1 MTRIR
6 IPSLHL
12 KSLLHSRWLI
22 AAPALLVSL
31 FSFVP
36 RAEAFQVGLNAVG
49 YTVTEIPP
57 IKSDTA
63 YVECGQDV
71 VPFIN
76 VTFDYEQNLFGDC
89 GWDSFMVHYTGY
101 LQIPEHQT
109 LQMWVASDDGGT
121 VKIGLDEFGVWQD
134 QGCSATE
141 FDLSGT
147 PADSY
152 PFDAWFYENGGG
164 TCFML
169 AWNVD
174 DTGWT
179 IVPPEAFTSEPPTT
193 STQQVSTTVPTTTM
207 PESTTSTLSPSTTMG
222 ELQTTTTVQENIAST
237 TSSSTTTSTSSTTTT
252 STTTTTTSTV
262 PVTLYIPPTTTTEP
276 STTTTEPIPEPQ
288 STTTTTTAEVT
299 TTTEYVTTTSEQ
311 PTPTTIPENPT
322 TSVLSPSDEVE
333 PPLSDEELETVLDAL
348 GTADKVEVQALVE
361 QVLAKDLDTSQA
373 ASLVSSPAVLASVTS
388 EQATALF
395 EEIAPTELSPAEA
408 EAVVAAV
415 QDAPSSVRKA
425 FESVLNIFQ
434 GFADTYVPLNSTVPV
449 KTRRAL
455 IALSAVFLTVAPA
468 PSRRNK

>member
-1 MTRIR
+1 VGR
-6 IPSLHL
+6 S
-12 KSLLHSRWLI
+12 KSGLGSRWLI

-36 RAEAFQVGLNAVG
+36 QAEAFQVGLNAVG

-63 YVECGQDV
+63 YVQCGQDV

-89 GWDSFMVHYTGY
+89 GWDLFMVHYTGY

-121 VKIGLDEFGVWQD
+121 VQIGSQEFGVWQD

-141 FDLSGT
+141 FDLSAT

-193 STQQVSTTVPTTTM
+193 TTPAVSTSVLTTTI
-207 PESTTSTLSPSTTMG
+207 PESTTSSVLPSTTV
-222 ELQTTTTVQENIAST
+222 EPQTTSTVPET
-237 TSSSTTTSTSSTTTT
+237 TSS
-252 STTTTTTSTV
+252 TTTTSTV
-262 PVTLYIPPTTTTEP
+262 PVTLYIPTTSTEP
-276 STTTTEPIPEPQ
+276 PTTTTEPIPEPQ
-288 STTTTTTAEVT
+288 STTTTTIPEVT

-322 TSVLSPSDEVE
+322 TSVLSPPDEAK
-333 PPLSDEELETVLDAL
+333 PALSNQELVAVLDAL
-348 GTADKVEVQALVE
+348 ETADKAEVQALVT

-373 ASLVSSPAVLASVTS
+373 ASLVSSPTVLASVTS

-408 EAVVAAV
+408 EAVVEAV
-415 QDAPSSVRKA
+415 QSAPSSVRKA

-434 GFADTYVPLNSTVPV
+434 GFADSYVPLNSTVPV

>member
-1 MTRIR
+1 MGRI
-6 IPSLHL
+6 
-12 KSLLHSRWLI
+12 KSGLGSRWLI

-36 RAEAFQVGLNAVG
+36 SAEAFQVGLNAVG

-63 YVECGQDV
+63 YVECGRDV

-89 GWDSFMVHYTGY
+89 GWDLFMVHYTGY

-121 VKIGLDEFGVWQD
+121 VQIGSQEFGVWND

-141 FDLSGT
+141 FDLSAT

-152 PFDAWFYENGGG
+152 PFQAWTYENGGN

-169 AWNVD
+169 AWNID

-193 STQQVSTTVPTTTM
+193 STPQVSTTVPTTTM
-207 PESTTSTLSPSTTMG
+207 PESTTSSVLPSTTG
-222 ELQTTTTVQENIAST
+222 VPQTTSTVPET
-237 TSSSTTTSTSSTTTT
+237 TSS
-252 STTTTTTSTV
+252 TTTTSTV
-262 PVTLYIPPTTTTEP
+262 PVTLYIPTTSTEP

-288 STTTTTTAEVT
+288 STTTTTDEEVT

-322 TSVLSPSDEVE
+322 TSVLSPPDEAE

-348 GTADKVEVQALVE
+348 ETADEAEVQALVDE
-361 QVLAKDLDTSQA
+361 VLEKDLDTSQA
-373 ASLVSSPAVLASVTS
+373 ASLVSSPTVLASVTS
-388 EQATALF
+388 EQAVALF
-395 EEIAPTELSPAEA
+395 EEISPEELSPAEA

-415 QDAPSSVRKA
+415 QDAPTSVRKA
-425 FESVLNIFQ
+425 FEAVLNMFE
-434 GFADTYVPLNSTVPV
+434 GFADDYVMTGQQVPI

-468 PSRRNK
+468 PSRRIK

>member
-1 MTRIR
+1 MGR
-6 IPSLHL
+6 S
-12 KSLLHSRWLI
+12 KSGLGSRWLI

-36 RAEAFQVGLNAVG
+36 SAEAFQVGLNAVG

-63 YVECGQDV
+63 YVECGRDV

-89 GWDSFMVHYTGY
+89 GWDLFMVHYTGY

-121 VKIGLDEFGVWQD
+121 VQIGSQEFGVWQD

-152 PFDAWFYENGGG
+152 PFSAFFYENGGS

-193 STQQVSTTVPTTTM
+193 STPQVSTTVPVTTM
-207 PESTTSTLSPSTTMG
+207 PESTTSSVLPSTTVVP
-222 ELQTTTTVQENIAST
+222 QTTSTVPET
-237 TSSSTTTSTSSTTTT
+237 TSS
-252 STTTTTTSTV
+252 TTTTSTV
-262 PVTLYIPPTTTTEP
+262 PVTLYLPPTTTTEP

-288 STTTTTTAEVT
+288 STTTTTTPEVT

-322 TSVLSPSDEVE
+322 TSVLSPPDEAE

-348 GTADKVEVQALVE
+348 ETADEAEVQALVDE
-361 QVLAKDLDTSQA
+361 VLEKDLDTSQA
-373 ASLVSSPAVLASVTS
+373 ASLVSSPTVLASVTS
-388 EQATALF
+388 EQAVALF
-395 EEIAPTELSPAEA
+395 EEIAPEELSPAEA
-408 EAVVAAV
+408 EAVVEAV
-415 QDAPSSVRKA
+415 QEAPTSVRKA
-425 FESVLNIFQ
+425 FEAVLNMFE
-434 GFADTYVPLNSTVPV
+434 GFADDYVMTGQQVPI

-468 PSRRNK
+468 PSRRIK

>member
-1 MTRIR
+1 MGRV
-6 IPSLHL
+6 
-12 KSLLHSRWLI
+12 KSGLGSRWLI

-36 RAEAFQVGLNAVG
+36 TAEAFQVGLNAVG

-89 GWDSFMVHYTGY
+89 EWDSFMIHYTGY

-121 VKIGLDEFGVWQD
+121 VKIGTEEFGVWQD

-169 AWNVD
+169 AWNID

-193 STQQVSTTVPTTTM
+193 ATPEVSTSVPTTTM
-207 PESTTSTLSPSTTMG
+207 PESTTSSVLPSTTG
-222 ELQTTTTVQENIAST
+222 VPQTTSTVPETTSST
-237 TSSSTTTSTSSTTTT
+237 TSS

-262 PVTLYIPPTTTTEP
+262 PVTLYLPPTTTTEP
-276 STTTTEPIPEPQ
+276 STTTTEPIPEPE
-288 STTTTTTAEVT
+288 STTTTTDEEVT
-299 TTTEYVTTTSEQ
+299 TTTENVTTTSEQ
-311 PTPTTIPENPT
+311 PTPTTEPENPT
-322 TSVLSPSDEVE
+322 TSVLSPPDEVE
-333 PPLSDEELETVLDAL
+333 PPLSNEELETVLDAL
-348 GTADKVEVQALVE
+348 ETADEAEVQALVDE
-361 QVLAKDLDTSQA
+361 VLAKDLDTSQA

-415 QDAPSSVRKA
+415 QEAPEEVREA
-425 FESVLNIFQ
+425 FESTLNIFQ

-449 KTRRAL
+449 STRRAL
-455 IALSAVFLTVAPA
+455 IAVGAVFLTLAPA
-468 PSRRNK
+468 PARRIR

>member
-1 MTRIR
+1 
-6 IPSLHL
+6 
-12 KSLLHSRWLI
+12 
-22 AAPALLVSL
+22 
-31 FSFVP
+31 
-36 RAEAFQVGLNAVG
+36 
-49 YTVTEIPP
+49 
-57 IKSDTA
+57 
-63 YVECGQDV
+63 V

-89 GWDSFMVHYTGY
+89 GWDLFMIHYTGY

-141 FDLSGT
+141 FDLSAT

-169 AWNVD
+169 AWNID

-193 STQQVSTTVPTTTM
+193 STTSTVLAVPSTTM
-207 PESTTSTLSPSTTMG
+207 PESTTSSVLPSTTG
-222 ELQTTTTVQENIAST
+222 VPQTTSTVPET
-237 TSSSTTTSTSSTTTT
+237 TSS
-252 STTTTTTSTV
+252 TTTTSTV
-262 PVTLYIPPTTTTEP
+262 PVTLYIPTTSTEL

-288 STTTTTTAEVT
+288 STTTTTDEEVT

-311 PTPTTIPENPT
+311 PTLTTIPENPT
-322 TSVLSPSDEVE
+322 TSVLSPSDEAK
-333 PPLSDEELETVLDAL
+333 PALSNQELVAVLDAL
-348 GTADKVEVQALVE
+348 ETADKAEVQALVT
-361 QVLAKDLDTSQA
+361 QILAKDLDTSQA
-373 ASLVSSPAVLASVTS
+373 ASLVASPAVLASVTS

-395 EEIAPTELSPAEA
+395 EEISPEELTPAEA
-408 EAVVAAV
+408 EAVVEAV
-415 QDAPSSVRKA
+415 QSAPTSVRKV
-425 FESVLNIFQ
+425 FEAVLNLFQ
-434 GFADTYVPLNSTVPV
+434 GFADDYVMTGQQVPI

-455 IALSAVFLTVAPA
+455 IALTAVFLVTAPA
-468 PSRRNK
+468 PSRRK

>member
-1 MTRIR
+1 MFST
-6 IPSLHL
+6 
-12 KSLLHSRWLI
+12 KWLI
-22 AAPALLVSL
+22 LLPALVGIA
-31 FSFVP
+31 FSSSQ
-36 RAEAFQVGLNAVG
+36 AEAYQVGLNAVG
-49 YTVTEIPP
+49 YTITDIPP
-57 IKSDTA
+57 TKSDTA
-63 YVECGQDV
+63 YIECGSDV

-141 FDLSGT
+141 FDLSTT

-152 PFDAWFYENGGG
+152 PLDAWFYENGGG

-169 AWNVD
+169 AWNID

-193 STQQVSTTVPTTTM
+193 ATTSTVLTAPLTTM
-207 PESTTSTLSPSTTMG
+207 PESTTSILVPTSTTG
-222 ELQTTTTVQENIAST
+222 LQQTVVTVPENISST
-237 TSSSTTTSTSSTTTT
+237 TSSSTTTTS
-252 STTTTTTSTV
+252 TTTTSTV
-262 PVTLYIPPTTTTEP
+262 PVTLYLPPTTTTEP

-288 STTTTTTAEVT
+288 STTTTTTVEVT
-299 TTTEYVTTTSEQ
+299 TTTENVTITSEQ
-311 PTPTTIPENPT
+311 PIPTTIPENPT
-322 TSVLSPSDEVE
+322 TSVLSPSDEAE

-348 GTADKVEVQALVE
+348 ETADKAEVQALVE

-373 ASLVSSPAVLASVTS
+373 ASLVSSPTVLASVTS
-388 EQATALF
+388 EQAVALF
-395 EEIAPTELSPAEA
+395 EEIAPEELTTAEA

-415 QDAPSSVRKA
+415 QDAPTSVRKA
-425 FESVLNIFQ
+425 FEAVLNLFQ
-434 GFADTYVPLNSTVPV
+434 GFADNYVMTGQQVPI

-455 IALSAVFLTVAPA
+455 IALSAVFLVTAPA
-468 PSRRNK
+468 PSRRK

>member
-1 MTRIR
+1 MGR
-6 IPSLHL
+6 S
-12 KSLLHSRWLI
+12 KSVLGSRWLI

-36 RAEAFQVGLNAVG
+36 TAEAYQVGLNAVG

-63 YVECGQDV
+63 YVECGSDV

-76 VTFDYEQNLFGDC
+76 VTFDYEQNLFGSC
-89 GWDSFMVHYTGY
+89 GWDSFMIHYTGY

-121 VKIGLDEFGVWQD
+121 VKIGTEEFGVWQD

-179 IVPPEAFTSEPPTT
+179 IVPPEAFTSEPPTASTT
-193 STQQVSTTVPTTTM
+193 STVLAVPSTTM
-207 PESTTSTLSPSTTMG
+207 PESTTSSVLPSTTG
-222 ELQTTTTVQENIAST
+222 LPQTTSTVQENI
-237 TSSSTTTSTSSTTTT
+237 SS
-252 STTTTTTSTV
+252 TTTTSTV
-262 PVTLYIPPTTTTEP
+262 PVTLYIPTTSTEP

-288 STTTTTTAEVT
+288 STTTTTDEEVT

-311 PTPTTIPENPT
+311 PTPTTEPENPT
-322 TSVLSPSDEVE
+322 TSVLSPPDEAE
-333 PPLSDEELETVLDAL
+333 PPLSNEELETVLDAL
-348 GTADKVEVQALVE
+348 ETADEAEVQALVDE
-361 QVLAKDLDTSQA
+361 VLEKDLDTSQA
-373 ASLVSSPAVLASVTS
+373 ASLVSSPTVLASVTS
-388 EQATALF
+388 EQAVALF
-395 EEIAPTELSPAEA
+395 EEISPEELTPAEA
-408 EAVVAAV
+408 EAVVEAV
-415 QDAPSSVRKA
+415 QEASTSVRKA
-425 FESVLNIFQ
+425 FEAVLNMFE
-434 GFADTYVPLNSTVPV
+434 GFADDYVMTGQQVPI

-455 IALSAVFLTVAPA
+455 IALTAVFLVTAPA
-468 PSRRNK
+468 PIRRIK

>member
-1 MTRIR
+1 
-6 IPSLHL
+6 LG
-12 KSLLHSRWLI
+12 SRWLI

-31 FSFVP
+31 FSFIP
-36 RAEAFQVGLNAVG
+36 KAEAFQVGLNAVG

-63 YVECGQDV
+63 YVKCGQDV

-76 VTFDYEQNLFGDC
+76 VTFDYEQNLFGSCD
-89 GWDSFMVHYTGY
+89 WDSFMIHYTGY

-193 STQQVSTTVPTTTM
+193 STTSTVLAVPSTTM
-207 PESTTSTLSPSTTMG
+207 PESTTSSVLPSTTG
-222 ELQTTTTVQENIAST
+222 VPQITSTVQENISST
-237 TSSSTTTSTSSTTTT
+237 TSSSTTTSS
-252 STTTTTTSTV
+252 TTTTSTV
-262 PVTLYIPPTTTTEP
+262 PVTLYLPPTTTTEL

-288 STTTTTTAEVT
+288 STTTTTTPEVT
-299 TTTEYVTTTSEQ
+299 TTTENVTTTSEQ
-311 PTPTTIPENPT
+311 PTPTTEPENPT
-322 TSVLSPSDEVE
+322 TSVLSPPDEVE
-333 PPLSDEELETVLDAL
+333 PPLSNEELETVLDAL
-348 GTADKVEVQALVE
+348 ETADEAEVQALVDE
-361 QVLAKDLDTSQA
+361 VLEKDLDTSQA
-373 ASLVSSPAVLASVTS
+373 ASLVSSPTVLASVTS
-388 EQATALF
+388 EQAVALF
-395 EEIAPTELSPAEA
+395 EEISPEELTPAEA
-408 EAVVAAV
+408 EAVVEAV
-415 QDAPSSVRKA
+415 QSAPTSVRKA
-425 FESVLNIFQ
+425 FEAVLNLFQ
-434 GFADTYVPLNSTVPV
+434 GFADDYVMTGQQVPI

-455 IALSAVFLTVAPA
+455 IALTAVFLVTAPA
-468 PSRRNK
+468 PSRRIK

>member
-1 MTRIR
+1 MGR
-6 IPSLHL
+6 S
-12 KSLLHSRWLI
+12 KSGLGRVSRYLVLL
-22 AAPALLVSL
+22 PALLGIA
-31 FSFVP
+31 FSSTS
-36 RAEAFQVGLNAVG
+36 AEAFQVGLNAVG

-121 VKIGLDEFGVWQD
+121 VKIGTEEFGVWQD

-152 PFDAWFYENGGG
+152 PLDAWFYENGGG

-169 AWNVD
+169 AWNID

-193 STQQVSTTVPTTTM
+193 ATPEVSTSVPLTTM
-207 PESTTSTLSPSTTMG
+207 PESTTSSVLPSTTG
-222 ELQTTTTVQENIAST
+222 LPQTTSTVPET
-237 TSSSTTTSTSSTTTT
+237 TSS
-252 STTTTTTSTV
+252 TTTTSTV
-262 PVTLYIPPTTTTEP
+262 PVTLYIPTTSTEP
-276 STTTTEPIPEPQ
+276 STTTTEPIPEPE
-288 STTTTTTAEVT
+288 STTTTTDEEVT

-311 PTPTTIPENPT
+311 PTPTTEPENPT
-322 TSVLSPSDEVE
+322 TSVLSPPDEAE
-333 PPLSDEELETVLDAL
+333 PPLSNEELETVLDAL
-348 GTADKVEVQALVE
+348 ETADEAEVQALVDD
-361 QVLAKDLDTSQA
+361 VLEKDLDTSQA
-373 ASLVSSPAVLASVTS
+373 ASLVSSPTVLASVTS
-388 EQATALF
+388 EQAVALF
-395 EEIAPTELSPAEA
+395 EEISPEELTPAEA
-408 EAVVAAV
+408 EAVVEAV
-415 QDAPSSVRKA
+415 QEAPTSVRKA
-425 FESVLNIFQ
+425 FEAVLNMFE
-434 GFADTYVPLNSTVPV
+434 GFADDYVMTGQQVPI

-455 IALSAVFLTVAPA
+455 IALTAVFLTVAPA
-468 PSRRNK
+468 PSRRIK

>member
-1 MTRIR
+1 
-6 IPSLHL
+6 
-12 KSLLHSRWLI
+12 
-22 AAPALLVSL
+22 
-31 FSFVP
+31 
-36 RAEAFQVGLNAVG
+36 
-49 YTVTEIPP
+49 
-57 IKSDTA
+57 
-63 YVECGQDV
+63 
-71 VPFIN
+71 

-89 GWDSFMVHYTGY
+89 GWDLFMVHYTGY

-121 VKIGLDEFGVWQD
+121 VKIGTEEFGVWQD

-169 AWNVD
+169 AWNID

-193 STQQVSTTVPTTTM
+193 TTPAVSTSVLTTTI
-207 PESTTSTLSPSTTMG
+207 PESTTSSVLPSTTV
-222 ELQTTTTVQENIAST
+222 EPQTTSTVPE
-237 TSSSTTTSTSSTTTT
+237 TSSSTTSS

-262 PVTLYIPPTTTTEP
+262 PVTLYLPPTTTTEP
-276 STTTTEPIPEPQ
+276 STTTTEPIPEPE
-288 STTTTTTAEVT
+288 STTTTTTPEVT

-322 TSVLSPSDEVE
+322 TSVLSPSDEAE

-348 GTADKVEVQALVE
+348 ETADKAEVQALVE

-388 EQATALF
+388 EQAVALF
-395 EEIAPTELSPAEA
+395 EEISPEELSPAEA

-415 QDAPSSVRKA
+415 QDAPTSVRKA
-425 FESVLNIFQ
+425 FEAVLNLFQ
-434 GFADTYVPLNSTVPV
+434 GFADNYVMTGQQVPI

-455 IALSAVFLTVAPA
+455 IALTAVFLVTAPA

>member
-1 MTRIR
+1 MGRV
-6 IPSLHL
+6 
-12 KSLLHSRWLI
+12 KSGLGSRWLI

-36 RAEAFQVGLNAVG
+36 TAEAYQVGLNAVG

-63 YVECGQDV
+63 YVECGSDV

-76 VTFDYEQNLFGDC
+76 VTFDYEQNLFGSC
-89 GWDSFMVHYTGY
+89 GWDLFMVHYTGY

-121 VKIGLDEFGVWQD
+121 VQIGSQEFGVWQD

-169 AWNVD
+169 AWNID

-179 IVPPEAFTSEPPTT
+179 IVPPEAFTSEPPTASTT
-193 STQQVSTTVPTTTM
+193 STVLAVPSTTM
-207 PESTTSTLSPSTTMG
+207 PESTTSSVLPSTTG
-222 ELQTTTTVQENIAST
+222 VPQTTSTVPET
-237 TSSSTTTSTSSTTTT
+237 TSS
-252 STTTTTTSTV
+252 TTTTSTV
-262 PVTLYIPPTTTTEP
+262 PVTLYIPTTSTEP

-288 STTTTTTAEVT
+288 STTTTTDEEVT

-311 PTPTTIPENPT
+311 PTPTTEPENPT
-322 TSVLSPSDEVE
+322 TSVLSPPDEAE

-348 GTADKVEVQALVE
+348 ETADEAEVQALVDE
-361 QVLAKDLDTSQA
+361 VLEKDLDTSQA
-373 ASLVSSPAVLASVTS
+373 ASLVSSPTVLASVTS
-388 EQATALF
+388 EQAVALF
-395 EEIAPTELSPAEA
+395 EEISPEELTPAEA
-408 EAVVAAV
+408 EAVVEAV
-415 QDAPSSVRKA
+415 QEAPTSVRKA
-425 FESVLNIFQ
+425 FEAVLNMFE
-434 GFADTYVPLNSTVPV
+434 GFADDYVMTGQQVPI

-455 IALSAVFLTVAPA
+455 IALTAVFLTVAPA
-468 PSRRNK
+468 PSRRIK

>member
-1 MTRIR
+1 LVFL
-6 IPSLHL
+6 P
-12 KSLLHSRWLI
+12 KNLLHYFRSRWLI
-22 AAPALLVSL
+22 VSPALLVSL

-57 IKSDTA
+57 MKSDTA
-63 YVECGQDV
+63 YVECGRDV

-89 GWDSFMVHYTGY
+89 GWDSFMVHYTGF

-141 FDLSGT
+141 FDLSAT

-152 PFDAWFYENGGG
+152 PLDAWFYENGGG

-169 AWNVD
+169 AWNID

-193 STQQVSTTVPTTTM
+193 STQQVSTTVPSTTI
-207 PESTTSTLSPSTTMG
+207 PESTTSSVLPSTTA
-222 ELQTTTTVQENIAST
+222 EPQTTSTVPQTSSST
-237 TSSSTTTSTSSTTTT
+237 TSSSTTTSS
-252 STTTTTTSTV
+252 TTTTSTV
-262 PVTLYIPPTTTTEP
+262 PVTLYIPTTSTELP
-276 STTTTEPIPEPQ
+276 TTTTEPIPVPQ

-299 TTTEYVTTTSEQ
+299 TTTENVTTTTSEQ
-311 PTPTTIPENPT
+311 PILTTIPENPT
-322 TSVLSPSDEVE
+322 TSVLSPSDEAK
-333 PPLSDEELETVLDAL
+333 PALSNQELVAVLDAL
-348 GTADKVEVQALVE
+348 GTADKAEVQALVE

-373 ASLVSSPAVLASVTS
+373 ASLVSSPTVLASVTS
-388 EQATALF
+388 EQAVALF
-395 EEIAPTELSPAEA
+395 EEIAPEELSSAEA

-415 QDAPSSVRKA
+415 QDAPTSVRKA
-425 FESVLNIFQ
+425 FEAVLNLFQ
-434 GFADTYVPLNSTVPV
+434 GFADNYVMTDQQVPI

>member
-1 MTRIR
+1 VGRI
-6 IPSLHL
+6 
-12 KSLLHSRWLI
+12 KSGLGSRWLI

-36 RAEAFQVGLNAVG
+36 SAEAFEVGLNAVG
-49 YTVTEIPP
+49 YTVTDIPP

-63 YVECGQDV
+63 YVQCGQDV

-89 GWDSFMVHYTGY
+89 DWDSFMIHYTGY

-152 PFDAWFYENGGG
+152 SFDAWFYENGGG

-174 DTGWT
+174 DMGWT

-193 STQQVSTTVPTTTM
+193 ATPAVSTSVPATTM
-207 PESTTSTLSPSTTMG
+207 PESTTSSVLPSTTV
-222 ELQTTTTVQENIAST
+222 EPQTTSTVPETTSST
-237 TSSSTTTSTSSTTTT
+237 TSSSTTTTTTL
-252 STTTTTTSTV
+252 TV
-262 PVTLYIPPTTTTEP
+262 PVTLYLPPTTTTEP
-276 STTTTEPIPEPQ
+276 STTTTEPIPEPS
-288 STTTTTTAEVT
+288 STTTTTTPEVT
-299 TTTEYVTTTSEQ
+299 TTTENVTTTTSEQ

-322 TSVLSPSDEVE
+322 TSVLSPPDEAK
-333 PPLSDEELETVLDAL
+333 PALSNQELVAVLDAL
-348 GTADKVEVQALVE
+348 GTADKAEVQALVE

-373 ASLVSSPAVLASVTS
+373 ASLVSSPTVLASVTS
-388 EQATALF
+388 EQVTALF
-395 EEIAPTELSPAEA
+395 EEIAPTELSPAQA

-455 IALSAVFLTVAPA
+455 IALGAVFLTVAPA

>member
-1 MTRIR
+1 MGRR
-6 IPSLHL
+6 RAGLG
-12 KSLLHSRWLI
+12 SRWLI

-36 RAEAFQVGLNAVG
+36 RAEAYQVGLNAVG

-89 GWDSFMVHYTGY
+89 GWDLFMVHYTGY
-101 LQIPEHQT
+101 LQIPEHET

-121 VKIGLDEFGVWQD
+121 VKIGTEEFGVWQD

-193 STQQVSTTVPTTTM
+193 STPQVSTTVPVTTM
-207 PESTTSTLSPSTTMG
+207 PESTTSSVLPSTTG
-222 ELQTTTTVQENIAST
+222 VPQTTSTVPET
-237 TSSSTTTSTSSTTTT
+237 TSS
-252 STTTTTTSTV
+252 TTTTSTV
-262 PVTLYIPPTTTTEP
+262 PVTLYIPTTSTEP

-288 STTTTTTAEVT
+288 STTTTTTPEVT

-311 PTPTTIPENPT
+311 PIPTTIPENPT
-322 TSVLSPSDEVE
+322 TSVLSPPDEAE

-348 GTADKVEVQALVE
+348 ETADEAEVQALVDE
-361 QVLAKDLDTSQA
+361 VLSKDLDTSQA
-373 ASLVSSPAVLASVTS
+373 ASLVSSPTVLASVTS
-388 EQATALF
+388 EQAVALF
-395 EEIAPTELSPAEA
+395 EEIAPEELSPAEA
-408 EAVVAAV
+408 EAVVEAV
-415 QDAPSSVRKA
+415 QEAPTSVRKA
-425 FESVLNIFQ
+425 FEAVLNMFE
-434 GFADTYVPLNSTVPV
+434 GFADDYVMTGQQVPI

-468 PSRRNK
+468 PSRRIK

>member
-1 MTRIR
+1 
-6 IPSLHL
+6 
-12 KSLLHSRWLI
+12 
-22 AAPALLVSL
+22 
-31 FSFVP
+31 
-36 RAEAFQVGLNAVG
+36 LNAVG

-63 YVECGQDV
+63 YVQCGQEV

-89 GWDSFMVHYTGY
+89 GWDLFMVHYTGY

-121 VKIGLDEFGVWQD
+121 VKIGTEEFGVWQD

-193 STQQVSTTVPTTTM
+193 STQQVSTTAPLTTM
-207 PESTTSTLSPSTTMG
+207 PESTTSILVPTSTTV
-222 ELQTTTTVQENIAST
+222 EPQTTSTVPETTSST
-237 TSSSTTTSTSSTTTT
+237 TSS

-262 PVTLYIPPTTTTEP
+262 PVTLYLPPTTTTEP
-276 STTTTEPIPEPQ
+276 STTTTEPIPEPE
-288 STTTTTTAEVT
+288 STTTTTVAEVT
-299 TTTEYVTTTSEQ
+299 TTIENVTTTTSEQ
-311 PTPTTIPENPT
+311 PILTTIPENPT
-322 TSVLSPSDEVE
+322 TSVLSPSDEAK
-333 PPLSDEELETVLDAL
+333 PALSNQELVAVLDAL
-348 GTADKVEVQALVE
+348 ETADKAEVQALVE
-361 QVLAKDLDTSQA
+361 QVLSKDLDTSQA
-373 ASLVSSPAVLASVTS
+373 ASLVSSPTVLASVTS
-388 EQATALF
+388 EQAVALF

-408 EAVVAAV
+408 EAVVEAV
-415 QDAPSSVRKA
+415 QSASLSVRKA

-434 GFADTYVPLNSTVPV
+434 GFADTYIPLNSTVPV

-455 IALSAVFLTVAPA
+455 IALGAVFLTLAPA

>member
-1 MTRIR
+1 MGRI
-6 IPSLHL
+6 
-12 KSLLHSRWLI
+12 KSGLGSRWLI

-36 RAEAFQVGLNAVG
+36 SAEAFQVGLNAVG

-121 VKIGLDEFGVWQD
+121 VQIGSQEFGVWQD

-152 PFDAWFYENGGG
+152 PLDAWFYENGGG

-169 AWNVD
+169 AWNID
-174 DTGWT
+174 DMGWT

-193 STQQVSTTVPTTTM
+193 ATPQVSTTFPTTTM
-207 PESTTSTLSPSTTMG
+207 PESTTSTLSPSTTTG
-222 ELQTTTTVQENIAST
+222 VPQTTSTVQENI
-237 TSSSTTTSTSSTTTT
+237 SS
-252 STTTTTTSTV
+252 TTTTSTV
-262 PVTLYIPPTTTTEP
+262 PVTLYIPTTSTEP
-276 STTTTEPIPEPQ
+276 STTTTEPIPEPE
-288 STTTTTTAEVT
+288 STTTTTDEEVT

-311 PTPTTIPENPT
+311 PTPTTEPENPT
-322 TSVLSPSDEVE
+322 TSVLSPPDEAE
-333 PPLSDEELETVLDAL
+333 PPLSNEELETVLDAL
-348 GTADKVEVQALVE
+348 ETADEAEVQALVDE
-361 QVLAKDLDTSQA
+361 VLEKDLDTSQA

-388 EQATALF
+388 EQAVALF
-395 EEIAPTELSPAEA
+395 EEISPEELTPAEA
-408 EAVVAAV
+408 EAVVEAV
-415 QDAPSSVRKA
+415 QEAPTSVRKA
-425 FESVLNIFQ
+425 FEAVLNMFE
-434 GFADTYVPLNSTVPV
+434 GFADDYVMTGQQVPI

-455 IALSAVFLTVAPA
+455 IALTAVFLTVAPA
-468 PSRRNK
+468 PSRRIK

>member
-1 MTRIR
+1 MGR
-6 IPSLHL
+6 S
-12 KSLLHSRWLI
+12 KSVLGSRWLI

-36 RAEAFQVGLNAVG
+36 TAEAYQVGLNAVG

-57 IKSDTA
+57 IKSDAA
-63 YVECGQDV
+63 YVECGSDV

-76 VTFDYEQNLFGDC
+76 VTFDYEQNLFGSC

-121 VKIGLDEFGVWQD
+121 VQIGSQEFGVWQD

-141 FDLSGT
+141 FDLSAT

-169 AWNVD
+169 AWNID

-179 IVPPEAFTSEPPTT
+179 IVPPEAFTSEPPTA
-193 STQQVSTTVPTTTM
+193 
-207 PESTTSTLSPSTTMG
+207 STTSTVLAVPLTTMP
-222 ELQTTTTVQENIAST
+222 QST
-237 TSSSTTTSTSSTTTT
+237 TSSVLPSTTGVPQTTSTVPETT
-252 STTTTTTSTV
+252 SSTTTTSTV
-262 PVTLYIPPTTTTEP
+262 PVTLYIPTTSTEP

-288 STTTTTTAEVT
+288 STTTTTDEEVT

-311 PTPTTIPENPT
+311 PTVTTEPDNPT
-322 TSVLSPSDEVE
+322 TSVLSPPDEVE

-348 GTADKVEVQALVE
+348 ETADEAEVQALVDE
-361 QVLAKDLDTSQA
+361 VLEKDLDTSQA
-373 ASLVSSPAVLASVTS
+373 ASLVSSPTVLASVTS
-388 EQATALF
+388 EQAVALF
-395 EEIAPTELSPAEA
+395 EEISPEELSPAEA
-408 EAVVAAV
+408 EAVVEAV
-415 QDAPSSVRKA
+415 QEAPTSVRKA
-425 FESVLNIFQ
+425 FEAVLNMFE
-434 GFADTYVPLNSTVPV
+434 GFADDYVMTGQQVPI

-455 IALSAVFLTVAPA
+455 IALTAVFLVTAPA
-468 PSRRNK
+468 PSRRIK

>member
-1 MTRIR
+1 MGRR
-6 IPSLHL
+6 RAGLG
-12 KSLLHSRWLI
+12 SRWLI

-36 RAEAFQVGLNAVG
+36 RAEAYQVGLNAVG

-89 GWDSFMVHYTGY
+89 GWDLFMVHYTGY
-101 LQIPEHQT
+101 LQIPEHET

-121 VKIGLDEFGVWQD
+121 VKIGTEEFGVWQD

-193 STQQVSTTVPTTTM
+193 STPQVSTTVPVTTM
-207 PESTTSTLSPSTTMG
+207 PESTTSSVPPSTTVVP
-222 ELQTTTTVQENIAST
+222 QTTSTVPETTSST
-237 TSSSTTTSTSSTTTT
+237 TSSSTTTTS
-252 STTTTTTSTV
+252 TTTTSTV
-262 PVTLYIPPTTTTEP
+262 PVTLYIPTTSTEP

-288 STTTTTTAEVT
+288 STTTTTIPEVT

-311 PTPTTIPENPT
+311 PIPTTIPENPT
-322 TSVLSPSDEVE
+322 TSVLSPPDEAE

-348 GTADKVEVQALVE
+348 ETADEAEVQALVDE
-361 QVLAKDLDTSQA
+361 VLEKDLDTSQA
-373 ASLVSSPAVLASVTS
+373 ASLVSSPTVLASVTS
-388 EQATALF
+388 EQAVALF
-395 EEIAPTELSPAEA
+395 EEIAPEELSPAEA
-408 EAVVAAV
+408 EAVVEAV
-415 QDAPSSVRKA
+415 QEAPTSVRKA
-425 FESVLNIFQ
+425 FEAVLNMFE
-434 GFADTYVPLNSTVPV
+434 GFADDYVMTGQQVPI

-455 IALSAVFLTVAPA
+455 IALTAVFLVTAPA
-468 PSRRNK
+468 PSRRIK

>member
-1 MTRIR
+1 MMPKPKI
-6 IPSLHL
+6 LLNL

-22 AAPALLVSL
+22 LSPALLVSL

-36 RAEAFQVGLNAVG
+36 QAEAFQVGLNAVG
-49 YTVTEIPP
+49 YTVTDIPP

-63 YVECGQDV
+63 YVECGRDV

-101 LQIPEHQT
+101 LQIPEHET

-121 VKIGLDEFGVWQD
+121 VKIGTQEFGVWQD

-193 STQQVSTTVPTTTM
+193 ATPEVSTSVPTTTM
-207 PESTTSTLSPSTTMG
+207 PQSTTSSVLPSTTV
-222 ELQTTTTVQENIAST
+222 EPQTTSTVPETTSST
-237 TSSSTTTSTSSTTTT
+237 TSSSTTTTS
-252 STTTTTTSTV
+252 TTTTSTV
-262 PVTLYIPPTTTTEP
+262 PVTLYLPPTTTTEP

-288 STTTTTTAEVT
+288 STTTTTIPEVT

-322 TSVLSPSDEVE
+322 TSVLSPPDEAE

-348 GTADKVEVQALVE
+348 ETADEAEVQALVDE
-361 QVLAKDLDTSQA
+361 VLEKDLDTSQA
-373 ASLVSSPAVLASVTS
+373 ASLVSSPTVLASVTS
-388 EQATALF
+388 EQAVALF
-395 EEIAPTELSPAEA
+395 EEIAPEELSPAEA
-408 EAVVAAV
+408 EAVVEAV
-415 QDAPSSVRKA
+415 QEAPTSVRKA
-425 FESVLNIFQ
+425 FEAVLNMFE
-434 GFADTYVPLNSTVPV
+434 GFADDYVMTGQQVPI

-468 PSRRNK
+468 PSRRIK

>member
-1 MTRIR
+1 MGR
-6 IPSLHL
+6 S
-12 KSLLHSRWLI
+12 KSGLGSRWLI

-36 RAEAFQVGLNAVG
+36 TAEAYQVGLNAVG

-121 VKIGLDEFGVWQD
+121 VKIGTEEFGVWQD

-152 PFDAWFYENGGG
+152 PLDAWFYENGGG

-169 AWNVD
+169 AWNID

-193 STQQVSTTVPTTTM
+193 ATPQVSTTVPSTTM
-207 PESTTSTLSPSTTMG
+207 PESTTSSVLPSTTG
-222 ELQTTTTVQENIAST
+222 LPQTTSTVQENI
-237 TSSSTTTSTSSTTTT
+237 SS
-252 STTTTTTSTV
+252 TTTTSTV
-262 PVTLYIPPTTTTEP
+262 PVTLYIPTTSTEP

-288 STTTTTTAEVT
+288 STTTTTDEEVT

-311 PTPTTIPENPT
+311 PTPTTEPENPT
-322 TSVLSPSDEVE
+322 TSVLSPPDEAE
-333 PPLSDEELETVLDAL
+333 PPLSNEELETVLDAL
-348 GTADKVEVQALVE
+348 ETADEAEVQALVDE
-361 QVLAKDLDTSQA
+361 VLEKDLDTSQA
-373 ASLVSSPAVLASVTS
+373 ASLVSSPTVLASVTS
-388 EQATALF
+388 EQAVELF
-395 EEIAPTELSPAEA
+395 EEISPEELTPAEA
-408 EAVVAAV
+408 EAVVEAV
-415 QDAPSSVRKA
+415 QEAPTSVRKA
-425 FESVLNIFQ
+425 FEAVLNMFE
-434 GFADTYVPLNSTVPV
+434 GFADDYVMTGQQVPI

-455 IALSAVFLTVAPA
+455 IALTAVFLTVAPA
-468 PSRRNK
+468 PSRRIK

>member
-1 MTRIR
+1 VGR
-6 IPSLHL
+6 S
-12 KSLLHSRWLI
+12 KSVLGSRWLI

-31 FSFVP
+31 FSFIP
-36 RAEAFQVGLNAVG
+36 KAEAFQVGLNAVG

-57 IKSDTA
+57 TKSDTA

-121 VKIGLDEFGVWQD
+121 VKIGTEEFGVWQD

-141 FDLSGT
+141 FDLSAT
-147 PADSY
+147 PAGSY
-152 PFDAWFYENGGG
+152 PLDAWFYENGGG

-169 AWNVD
+169 AWNID

-193 STQQVSTTVPTTTM
+193 TTTSTVLAVPTTTM
-207 PESTTSTLSPSTTMG
+207 PESTTSSVLPSTTAVP
-222 ELQTTTTVQENIAST
+222 QTTSTVPET
-237 TSSSTTTSTSSTTTT
+237 TSS
-252 STTTTTTSTV
+252 TTTTSTV
-262 PVTLYIPPTTTTEP
+262 PVTLYIPTTSTEP
-276 STTTTEPIPEPQ
+276 STTTTEPIPEPE
-288 STTTTTTAEVT
+288 STTTTTTPEVT
-299 TTTEYVTTTSEQ
+299 TTTENVTTTSEQ

-322 TSVLSPSDEVE
+322 TSVLSPPDEVE
-333 PPLSDEELETVLDAL
+333 QPFSDQELVTVLDAL
-348 GTADKVEVQALVE
+348 ETADEAEVQALVE
-361 QVLAKDLDTSQA
+361 QVLEKDLDTSQA

-388 EQATALF
+388 EQAVALF
-395 EEIAPTELSPAEA
+395 EEISPEELSPAEA
-408 EAVVAAV
+408 EAVVEAV
-415 QDAPSSVRKA
+415 QEAPSSVRKA
-425 FESVLNIFQ
+425 FESVLNIFE

-468 PSRRNK
+468 PARRIK